1 MSKCDLGVW
10 SFSDLLP
17 MSASKQVIVQYL
29 GVLIFQWPG
38 CFDLSVTWVFW
49 SFSELLSMSAS
60 KQVIVQYLGV
70 LIFQWPGCFDLSV
83 DCDQCQHSSKLL
95 SNTWVFWSFSDLI
108 NVSIQASECPMEPN
122 MQSGSLTK
130 SDRCRC
136 AQYHKVQRLVCA
148 GATRGAFISWS
159 WCVLPWL
166 KVALGPARPPAQVVW
181 SSGNVSQAR
190 QSHQKVFKP
199 GGSHST

>member
-1 MSKCDLGVW
+1 MFKRD
-10 SFSDLLP
+10 
-17 MSASKQVIVQYL
+17 L

-38 CFDLSVTWVFW
+38 CFDLSVNCYQCQHPSKLLSNIWVFW
-49 SFSELLSMSAS
+49 SFSD
-60 KQVIVQYLGV
+60 LGV
-70 LIFQWPGCFDLSV
+70 LIFQWTVINVSIQASYCPIPGCFDLSV
-83 DCDQCQHSSKLL
+83 
-95 SNTWVFWSFSDLI
+95 TWVFWSFSDLI

-159 WCVLPWL
+159 WCVLAWL

-199 GGSHST
+199 GRSHAT